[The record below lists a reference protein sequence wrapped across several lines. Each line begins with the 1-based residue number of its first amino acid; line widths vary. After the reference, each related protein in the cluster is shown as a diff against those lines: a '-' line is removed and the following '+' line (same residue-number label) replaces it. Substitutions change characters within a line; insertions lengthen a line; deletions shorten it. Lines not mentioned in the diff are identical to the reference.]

1 MNFLDW
7 PIEQRSL
14 SKRMEHHR
22 KATTLRLIGRF
33 SAAFPEIEYDLLWD
47 SPVVNAQAWR
57 LGSGQHVTICGG
69 LARQP
74 LITASGLALILAH
87 ETGHHMGGLP
97 RDPDLRWPTWQGQ
110 ADYWAASVGMPRV
123 FGFAAEILT
132 LQGAK
137 QIEALHEVLLES
149 DGEPDVPPETRTAI
163 FQAGAVGKDI
173 SGLLDAAFAQMM
185 AERAS

>member
-1 MNFLDW
+1 
-7 PIEQRSL
+7 
-14 SKRMEHHR
+14 
-22 KATTLRLIGRF
+22 
-33 SAAFPEIEYDLLWD
+33 
-47 SPVVNAQAWR
+47 
-57 LGSGQHVTICGG
+57 
-69 LARQP
+69 
-74 LITASGLALILAH
+74 
-87 ETGHHMGGLP
+87 
-97 RDPDLRWPTWQGQ
+97 
-110 ADYWAASVGMPRV
+110 MPRV